1 MTTVVNTVD
10 TSHEDMI
17 HDCQMDFFGT
27 RLATC
32 SSDMSVKV
40 FDLRGGNQKL
50 VADLRGHEGPVWQI
64 SWAHPMFGS
73 LLASCSYDRRVIIW
87 RENAG
92 QWTQWHEFKSHDS
105 SVNAV
110 QFAPY
115 ECGLMFAAASSDGSV
130 SILSSGNNGAT
141 WDLSKITGAHLMGVN
156 SVSWAPYVAPC
167 SLFDNVDHQ
176 IGDANSDHQNG
187 GAPGRPY
194 MRLVTGGSDNLVK
207 IWKYS
212 EDQSSWVEE
221 QSLEAHQDWV
231 RDVAWCPSAA
241 FSNCSM
247 IASCSQDRTVIIW
260 TSNDG
265 NKTWKGQVLN
275 TFDDV
280 IWHVSWSLN
289 GDMLAVSGGDNKIT
303 LWKCSP
309 DHRWICISEDGGR
322 KIRGQTPHPADRTL

>member
-17 HDCQMDFFGT
+17 HDCQMDFYGT

-73 LLASCSYDRRVIIW
+73 LLASCSYDRRVILW

-92 QWTQWHEFKSHDS
+92 QWTQWHEFKNHDS

-130 SILSSGNNGAT
+130 SILTSGNNGAT
-141 WDLSKITGAHLMGVN
+141 WDISKITGAHLMGVN
-156 SVSWAPYVAPC
+156 SVSWAPYIAPH
-167 SLFDNVDHQ
+167 SLFDNGDHQ
-176 IGDANSDHQNG
+176 VTETSGDPQNS
-187 GAPGRPY
+187 GAPERPH

-207 IWKYS
+207 IWK
-212 EDQSSWVEE
+212 
-221 QSLEAHQDWV
+221 
-231 RDVAWCPSAA
+231 C
-241 FSNCSM
+241 
-247 IASCSQDRTVIIW
+247 
-260 TSNDG
+260 
-265 NKTWKGQVLN
+265 
-275 TFDDV
+275 
-280 IWHVSWSLN
+280 
-289 GDMLAVSGGDNKIT
+289 
-303 LWKCSP
+303 
-309 DHRWICISEDGGR
+309 
-322 KIRGQTPHPADRTL
+322 